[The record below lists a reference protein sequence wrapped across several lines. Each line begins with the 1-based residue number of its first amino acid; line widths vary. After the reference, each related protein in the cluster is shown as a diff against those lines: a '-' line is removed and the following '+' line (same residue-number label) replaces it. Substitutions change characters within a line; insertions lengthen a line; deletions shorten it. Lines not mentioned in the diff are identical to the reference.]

1 MGVEAEFPAFSEGRL
16 GRPWL
21 PAPLRRLWLV
31 RRCVAVGFQGWGCR
45 RHTPLPIL
53 AAWWPESLSPV
64 LGAPSHCN
72 FTSALMLYLSLK
84 R

>member
-31 RRCVAVGFQGWGCR
+31 RRCVAVGFRGGDAGGMPPCPCWPPGG
-45 RHTPLPIL
+45 
-53 AAWWPESLSPV
+53 PESLSPV
-64 LGAPSHCN
+64 LGAPSHCS